1 LSTGNNGAAGC
12 GGFIG
17 VGSCSAT
24 QAPVEQVV
32 PVSGTLRNLY
42 VHLSAAPGVGVHE
55 TWAIIVNNA
64 GTFLF
69 CDIDNLATSCSNTTI
84 SFPLSAGDTVTLEA
98 TETTIGGAAPAA
110 VSWAVQAG

>member
-1 LSTGNNGAAGC
+1 LSTGNNGPGC

-17 VGSCSAT
+17 VGSCAAT
-24 QAPVEQVV
+24 KALVEQVV

-42 VHLSAAPGVGVHE
+42 VHLSAAPGAGVHE
-55 TWAIIVNNA
+55 RWAIIVNNA

-69 CDIDNLATSCSNTTI
+69 CDIDNLATSCSNTSI
-84 SFPLSAGDTVTLEA
+84 RFPLAAGDTVNLEA

-110 VSWAVQAG
+110 VSWSVQAG